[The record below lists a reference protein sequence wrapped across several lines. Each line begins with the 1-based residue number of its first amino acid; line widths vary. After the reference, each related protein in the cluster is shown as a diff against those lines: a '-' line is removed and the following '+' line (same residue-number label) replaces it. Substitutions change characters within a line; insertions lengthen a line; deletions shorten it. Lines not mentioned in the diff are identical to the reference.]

1 MLQTALL
8 FIKQKL
14 DEYLLNSFELDES
27 VTVLNHLV
35 AQDGSS
41 PAKNHNKMVIT
52 LINLDYDTTKPFYG
66 GIQRGRDNQVIRSNP
81 GNMFNVDLLFTA
93 CFDDYEEALKFL
105 NATISYYQNH
115 MIINRSVAPD
125 LPEGMKALTFEIA
138 NSTYF
143 ETHNLWSAMG
153 AKYQPSIIYKV
164 RHVNVQSDDINVVVP
179 AVTNVSNSTVGPR
192 Q

>member
-14 DEYLLNSFELDES
+14 DEYLLNSFELEES

-41 PAKNHNKMVIT
+41 PAKNNNKMVLT

-66 GIQRGRDNQVIRSNP
+66 ATHQGKNNQVIRSNP
-81 GNMFNVDLLFTA
+81 GNMFNIDLLFTA

-105 NATISYYQNH
+105 NATIAYYQNH
-115 MIINRSVAPD
+115 MVINRAQAPD
-125 LPEGMKALTFEIA
+125 LPEGMRALTFEIA

-164 RHVNVQSDDINVVVP
+164 RHVNIQSDDINSVVP
-179 AVTNVSNSTVGPR
+179 AVTQVSDTSVGVR
-192 Q
+192 